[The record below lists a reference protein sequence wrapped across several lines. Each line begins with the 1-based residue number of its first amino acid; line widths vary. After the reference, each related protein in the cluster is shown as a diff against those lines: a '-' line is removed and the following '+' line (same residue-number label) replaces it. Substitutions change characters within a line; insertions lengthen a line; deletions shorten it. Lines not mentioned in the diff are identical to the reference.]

1 MMLQFPTFNQIE
13 KNWLVR
19 FYTIFP
25 IFFCVRSSYS
35 TYFNLNFYVIFFLCT
50 YFDAFLLIFLM
61 NLTGGLY
68 KVLLLYESNTVRSI
82 SPYSVR
88 MRENTDQ
95 KYNSVFGK
103 FSRSESSQEWTKQ
116 KLWKIAFQKFK
127 EIRSAWQI
135 ILLQIIY
142 KAILHKSYLVHSG
155 IL

>member
-1 MMLQFPTFNQIE
+1 
-13 KNWLVR
+13 
-19 FYTIFP
+19 
-25 IFFCVRSSYS
+25 
-35 TYFNLNFYVIFFLCT
+35 
-50 YFDAFLLIFLM
+50 
-61 NLTGGLY
+61 
-68 KVLLLYESNTVRSI
+68 
-82 SPYSVR
+82 

-95 KYNSVFGK
+95 KYNSVFGQ

-127 EIRSAWQI
+127 EIRPAWQI